1 MFLENNIEQLELTT
15 CKIREIEDKLADVKT
30 KSHMMPAYLKALFP
44 IIHEVNIFSFV
55 KRVETYKT
63 SLVVRYRD
71 VKNEIRFIRHNG
83 GENKD
88 DKKTRLRF
96 LLDMKEKIKDEII
109 QHKNA
114 YGEICGA
121 FAQEIKNAE
130 ARSLAGVI
138 FVGVND
144 KPAQYDTNS
153 IIYRHL

>member
-1 MFLENNIEQLELTT
+1 
-15 CKIREIEDKLADVKT
+15 
-30 KSHMMPAYLKALFP
+30 
-44 IIHEVNIFSFV
+44 
-55 KRVETYKT
+55 
-63 SLVVRYRD
+63 
-71 VKNEIRFIRHNG
+71 
-83 GENKD
+83 
-88 DKKTRLRF
+88 
-96 LLDMKEKIKDEII
+96 MKEKIKDEII